1 MHSSLY
7 FCFPPIPL
15 QFMFSITET
24 NLVITKSMFQN
35 YSFLRSKQGIT
46 HIEMEV

>member
-1 MHSSLY
+1 MHSSPY

-24 NLVITKSMFQN
+24 NLVITKTMFQN